1 MKKVILLSVFISQV
15 IFFILMPVWLELTN
29 HLHPLVVGIVW
40 FVIFFLTLF
49 IVCLLLNE
57 RVYVSQSVLRGLIF
71 FYTIGLLILLF
82 FRPNG
87 TNYGAVNMMPFMTIR
102 LYLFG
107 NADFLIAFY
116 NLGANIGLF
125 IPFGVYYGFINKSAS
140 TKQLLFLTIF
150 PICIIEGLQFLTK
163 RGSLDIDDLLL
174 NTVGV
179 CLGYYLLPLF
189 RKVLLIK

>member
-29 HLHPLVVGIVW
+29 HLNPLVVGIVW
-40 FVIFFLTLF
+40 FVISFLTLF
-49 IVCLLLNE
+49 IVCWVFNE
-57 RVYVSQSVLRGLIF
+57 RVHLSQGVLNGLIF
-71 FYTIGLLILLF
+71 FYSFGLLILLF

-87 TNYGAVNMMPFMTIR
+87 TNYGAVNIMPFKTIL

-125 IPFGVYYGFINKSAS
+125 IPFGVYYGFIKKKAS
-140 TKQLLFLTIF
+140 IKQLLFITICL
-150 PICIIEGLQFLTK
+150 ISIIEGLQFASK
-163 RGSLDIDDLLL
+163 RGSFDIDDLLL

-179 CLGYYLLPLF
+179 CLGYFLLPLF
-189 RKVLLIK
+189 RRVLLIK